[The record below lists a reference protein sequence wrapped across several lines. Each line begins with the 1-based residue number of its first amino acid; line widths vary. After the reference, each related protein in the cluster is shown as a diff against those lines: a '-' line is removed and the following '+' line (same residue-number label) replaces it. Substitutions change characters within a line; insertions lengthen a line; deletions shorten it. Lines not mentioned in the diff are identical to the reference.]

1 MRFCGLLRQPE
12 LSYFRIKVSLN
23 YILQTSKL
31 FHEKKKQQ
39 IKKLMKWHSDM
50 TCWILALN
58 DDSWFWILISSLVAI
73 LIMHVF
79 AHFITF
85 FCVMLW
91 NVIDCVITKRSLR
104 DKRLLEIIGYAL
116 VNLTKNWSEVFESM
130 ILPWQTPM
138 VVQGVLALCEIL
150 YCEFFHC
157 SFSKLLL

>member
-1 MRFCGLLRQPE
+1 MWWAEPLLIFSSKVLAFLTD
-12 LSYFRIKVSLN
+12 LSKPSFPAFRVNLSR
-23 YILQTSKL
+23 
-31 FHEKKKQQ
+31 
-39 IKKLMKWHSDM
+39 
-50 TCWILALN
+50 
-58 DDSWFWILISSLVAI
+58 ISCQGGSLVAI

>member
-1 MRFCGLLRQPE
+1 
-12 LSYFRIKVSLN
+12 
-23 YILQTSKL
+23 
-31 FHEKKKQQ
+31 
-39 IKKLMKWHSDM
+39 MKWHSDM

-104 DKRLLEIIGYAL
+104 DIRLLKLLVCFCKFNQLIRGFWNYDITLPVKMFGPFWSVRCKMALAEVGGSLPWCCPAL
-116 VNLTKNWSEVFESM
+116 VLLAPGYWSLFLNL
-130 ILPWQTPM
+130 I
-138 VVQGVLALCEIL
+138 I
-150 YCEFFHC
+150 
-157 SFSKLLL
+157 FSWNPS